1 MKNLDS
7 VIRLH
12 QWQLDEKRQKVSEL
26 ERLATRFRAEIEQLE
41 TRLKH
46 EQEVA
51 ARSTEA
57 ATGYGNY
64 ALAVVARRDKLN
76 QSLAG
81 LEDEMVQAVEDVAVA
96 FQEFKKFDLIRTRD
110 REKADLKRKRTQER
124 AMDEAGLNL
133 YRRATSS

>member
-7 VIRLH
+7 IIRLH
-12 QWQLDEKRQKVSEL
+12 QWQLDEKRLKVSEL
-26 ERLATRFRAEIEQLE
+26 ERLATRFRAEIEELE
-41 TRLKH
+41 KSLKQ

-51 ARSTEA
+51 KRNTDA

-64 ALAVVARRDKLN
+64 AVAVVARRDKLK

-81 LEDEMVQAVEDVAVA
+81 LENEMAHAVEEVAVA
-96 FQEFKKFDLIRTRD
+96 FQEFKKLDLIRARD
-110 REKADLKRKRTQER
+110 QKKAEWKKKRMQQR

-133 YRRATSS
+133 YRRANSS

>member
-12 QWQLDEKRQKVSEL
+12 QWQLDEKRQKVAEL

-41 TRLKH
+41 NRLKQ

-51 ARSTEA
+51 ARSADA

-64 ALAVVARRDKLN
+64 ALAAVARRDKLE

-81 LEDEMVQAVEDVAVA
+81 LENEMAQAVEDVAMA
-96 FQEFKKFDLIRTRD
+96 FQEFKKFDLIRARD
-110 REKADLKRKRTQER
+110 REKVELKKKRSQQR

-133 YRRATSS
+133 FRRTTTR